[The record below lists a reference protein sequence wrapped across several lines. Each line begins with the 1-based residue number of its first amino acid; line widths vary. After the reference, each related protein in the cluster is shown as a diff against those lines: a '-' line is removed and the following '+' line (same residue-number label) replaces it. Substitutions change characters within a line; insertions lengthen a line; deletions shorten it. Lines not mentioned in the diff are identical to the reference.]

1 VGHAWAP
8 GGGLAGPA
16 VLYFEESHDE
26 LSSGGCERVCCKQ
39 NRHVAMYVREGSEHG
54 NVVMQIHKSFGLAG
68 CW

>member
-1 VGHAWAP
+1 
-8 GGGLAGPA
+8 
-16 VLYFEESHDE
+16 
-26 LSSGGCERVCCKQ
+26 VCCKQ